1 MDRPTF
7 PEMKGT
13 PHVTAAP
20 QKRLSATAVLAGV
33 TGGLDEPQAGQPP
46 SGPPACAFLPPPM
59 RSLRGRPARG
69 TWGAEGSWE
78 PALSPLSP
86 WKWGFSAKALASV
99 SWTAEVRPFLF
110 GESWSEVRFEVLE
123 SSKAPLDTPSLMCP
137 SPHAPLWAWPVDGGA
152 WEGRAPGTPP
162 PTREGSVT
170 PALSPAGR
178 ALRAAPCARHGPTS
192 RFLS

>member
-20 QKRLSATAVLAGV
+20 QKRLSAMAVLAGV
-33 TGGLDEPQAGQPP
+33 TGGLDAAPGQPATVWA
-46 SGPPACAFLPPPM
+46 SRLCLPATSNEVPEGTS
-59 RSLRGRPARG
+59 RRRG
-69 TWGAEGSWE
+69 TRGAEGSWE

-99 SWTAEVRPFLF
+99 SWTAGVRPFLF

-137 SPHAPLWAWPVDGGA
+137 SPHALCGRGQWMVEPGKGEPPGHAPPL
-152 WEGRAPGTPP
+152 GR
-162 PTREGSVT
+162 
-170 PALSPAGR
+170 
-178 ALRAAPCARHGPTS
+178 GP
-192 RFLS
+192 